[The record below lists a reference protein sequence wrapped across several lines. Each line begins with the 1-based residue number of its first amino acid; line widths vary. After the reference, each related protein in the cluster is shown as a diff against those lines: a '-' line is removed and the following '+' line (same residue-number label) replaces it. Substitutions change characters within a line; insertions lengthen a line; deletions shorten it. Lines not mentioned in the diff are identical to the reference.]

1 MNKLSAKH
9 FMLFILGVT
18 CISFK
23 TYPSLFIKLG
33 GRDTWVYT
41 LITFFVFLAF
51 AIYLIYVMDSRKTY
65 DINEIFTTGLSKYIG
80 NIFLFLFAIGLFL
93 ASIEAISVEA
103 NVVKTSF
110 FLETPAWYI
119 IAFFLIPSVI
129 LLSKNFKTLLIFI
142 IITVFSLIT
151 NTVLL
156 DIIVER
162 YKDIKYIL
170 PVFAGNVP
178 SELLNTGLL
187 ILGSL
192 SAFVIALPYLK
203 FLTKD
208 DKIKKHSLIVFLII
222 GFLCTY
228 MIFGI
233 ISTFGPIRAANIFY
247 PEFPQSQRV
256 QIAGFLEF
264 GELFF
269 LYQTVVGFFVKY
281 ILCAYGVYLLFEKH
295 IKNRKYFIT
304 IYTLLVFII
313 STLLA
318 GNNYTLFNILH
329 YYQYVNLILFILV
342 PLIAFIVFNFKFKKK

>member
-9 FMLFILGVT
+9 FILFILGVT

-51 AIYLIYVMDSRKTY
+51 AIYLIYVMSSRKTY
-65 DINEIFTTGLSKYIG
+65 DINEIFTSGLSKYIG
-80 NIFLFLFAIGLFL
+80 NLFLFLFALGLFL
-93 ASIEAISVEA
+93 ASIEATTVEA
-103 NVVKTSF
+103 NVVKTCF
-110 FLETPAWYI
+110 FLKTPAWYI
-119 IAFFLIPSVI
+119 IIFFLIPSVI
-129 LLSKNFKTLLIFI
+129 LLGKNFKTLLIFI
-142 IITVFSLIT
+142 IISVFSLLA

-156 DIIVER
+156 DIIVET
-162 YKDIKYIL
+162 YKDVKYVL
-170 PVFAGNVP
+170 PVFSGNVA

-203 FLTKD
+203 YLTKD
-208 DKIKKHSLIVFLII
+208 DKIKKHSLIALLII
-222 GFLCTY
+222 GFVCTY
-228 MIFGI
+228 VILGI
-233 ISTFGPIRAANIFY
+233 ISTFGPLRAANIFY

-281 ILCAYGVYLLFEKH
+281 ILCAYGVYLIFEKF
-295 IKNRKYFIT
+295 IKNRKYFIA
-304 IYTLLVFII
+304 IYTILVFII

-318 GNNYTLFNILH
+318 GNNYVLFNILK
-329 YYQYVNLILFILV
+329 YYQYVNLVLFILI
-342 PLIAFIVFNFKFKKK
+342 PLIAFIAFNFKFKKK